1 ANNAA
6 KGATAQGAAVQA
18 ASASSGA
25 GSGAAPVTAGGGES
39 IANLTPNQ
47 NAQQAQAAQKP
58 ARPAPSQRNV
68 MEQVT
73 VQITKAVNSGL
84 DKINIQLRPAS
95 LGRVDVQLEMSGDG
109 RISATIIADS
119 KDTLDMLQRGARDLA
134 RALNDAGLQA
144 DSQNLNF
151 SLRENNQQQAGNGG
165 SGKDEN
171 LDFSEA
177 EDQALNASDI
187 DDPAALEAALRK
199 LVSDGRVDIRA

>member
-1 ANNAA
+1 
-6 KGATAQGAAVQA
+6 
-18 ASASSGA
+18 
-25 GSGAAPVTAGGGES
+25 
-39 IANLTPNQ
+39 
-47 NAQQAQAAQKP
+47 
-58 ARPAPSQRNV
+58 
-68 MEQVT
+68 
-73 VQITKAVNSGL
+73 
-84 DKINIQLRPAS
+84 
-95 LGRVDVQLEMSGDG
+95 MSGDG

-119 KDTLDMLQRGARDLA
+119 KDTLDMLQRGARDLTK
-134 RALNDAGLQA
+134 ALNDAGLQA

-177 EDQALNASDI
+177 EEQAVGSNDI